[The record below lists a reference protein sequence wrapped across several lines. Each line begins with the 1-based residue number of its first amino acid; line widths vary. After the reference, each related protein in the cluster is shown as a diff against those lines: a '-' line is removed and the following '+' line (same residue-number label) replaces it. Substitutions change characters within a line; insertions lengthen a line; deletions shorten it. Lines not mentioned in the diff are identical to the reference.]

1 MSITHENNSKI
12 TPPHICNIAVE
23 GYKSFSEKRSMD
35 VRKLTILTGL
45 NSSGKSSILQPLLLM
60 KQTLEESY
68 DPGPFLL
75 NGPHVKFNKLSQIFS
90 RASKSNRFGVKISLS
105 SGSSSELI
113 YKKDK
118 DSLIIEKAVYNS
130 GSKEVKFHSK
140 MSEKAIFRQDSDL
153 KTLKSIF
160 SHQFGKSVKDSP
172 SDKGDPKGEATIKI
186 FRDRC
191 FLNVGVFLASE
202 PENRPIQFTNVPE
215 IREKILSTI
224 HVPALRGNPKRLYPK
239 TAIESRYP
247 GTFEHY
253 VASIIT
259 QWMETQNPKLNDLNS
274 ALRDLGLTNEVR
286 TTRIDDT
293 SVELEVPLLPI
304 KSLETNKDWINIVD
318 VGFGISQTLPVLVS
332 LLVAKEGQLVYL
344 EQPEIHLH
352 PKAQFDLA
360 RILVKAAKRGVNVVV
375 ETHSDLLLIGIQTAI
390 AKGDLSSEDAVF
402 HWFERDN
409 FGVTNISSTTLNK
422 DGTYA
427 QEFPIDFDR
436 VYLKAQSDYLD
447 ASASHIFE
455 NDGSEVQE

>member
-1 MSITHENNSKI
+1 MPISHENNSKPA
-12 TPPHICNIAVE
+12 PPYISNIAVE
-23 GYKSFSEKRSMD
+23 GYKSFSEKRSIAL
-35 VRKLTILTGL
+35 RKLTVLTGL

-75 NGPHVKFNKLSQIFS
+75 NGPHVRFNKLSQIFS
-90 RASKSNRFGVKISLS
+90 RASKSDRFRVKVSLS
-105 SGSSSELI
+105 NGSSSELL
-113 YKKDK
+113 YKRHK
-118 DSLIIEKAVYNS
+118 DSLIIEKAIYHS
-130 GSKEVKFHSK
+130 GSKEVKLHPD
-140 MSEKAIFRQDSDL
+140 MSERAIFRQDPDL
-153 KTLKSIF
+153 KVLKSIF
-160 SHQFGKSVKDSP
+160 SHQLSKNAKDP
-172 SDKGDPKGEATIKI
+172 SNDKNDPKKVPTIKI

-191 FLNVGVFLASE
+191 FLNVGIFFALE
-202 PENRPIQFTNVPE
+202 PENRTVQFTNIPE
-215 IREKILSTI
+215 IRERIQSII

-239 TAIESRYP
+239 TAVESKYP

-259 QWMETQNPKLNDLNS
+259 QWMETQNPKLSELNN

-286 TTRIDDT
+286 TTKIDDT

-304 KSLETNKDWINIVD
+304 KSIEKNNDWINIVD
-318 VGFGISQTLPVLVS
+318 VGFGISQTLPVLVG

-360 RILVKAAKRGVNVVV
+360 KILVEAVNRGVSVVV
-375 ETHSDLLLIGIQTAI
+375 ETHSDLLLIGIQTAV
-390 AKGDLSSEDAVF
+390 AKGDLSPEDTMF
-402 HWFERDN
+402 HWLERDN
-409 FGVTNISSTTLNK
+409 VGLTNISSTTLNK

-427 QEFPIDFDR
+427 QEFPIDFNR

-447 ASASHIFE
+447 ASANQIFASDE
-455 NDGSEVQE
+455 NEVQG